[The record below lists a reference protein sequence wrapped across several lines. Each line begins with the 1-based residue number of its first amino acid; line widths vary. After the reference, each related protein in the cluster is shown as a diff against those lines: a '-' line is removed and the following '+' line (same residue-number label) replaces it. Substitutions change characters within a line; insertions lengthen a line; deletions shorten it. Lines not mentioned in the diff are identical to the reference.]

1 MFNGAKY
8 FLTYLI
14 SHSKFYKFI
23 SDSFQKKEKVIVF
36 VFVMIFSYSSNN
48 FLNNVIKNPLK
59 ITNSVI
65 NIAIA
70 DNLWDY
76 FSRFNVNN

>member
-1 MFNGAKY
+1 M
-8 FLTYLI
+8 
-14 SHSKFYKFI
+14 
-23 SDSFQKKEKVIVF
+23 KEKVIVL

-59 ITNSVI
+59 INNSVI

-70 DNLWDY
+70 DDLWDY